1 MQKRTG
7 TMLFAGEKQL
17 SHCKTGLRKERIQV
31 ERCKIRI
38 RRMRAGRSL
47 SEIAVRGRFH
57 HWTEAEKSDTL
68 EQNHSRRDHYADP
81 TGGRIFIG
89 WGTDD
94 RRIVRVQ
101 LTAKGEQ
108 LYQENLAARRRFER
122 ELLQTVT
129 DQERATFSM
138 VVQKMQEQL
147 QKNYGDLLP
156 KKRKEWQQH

>member
-1 MQKRTG
+1 MANQEDQ
-7 TMLFAGEKQL
+7 LFQQLFCLIGELHHIALQRPANKASFRGQGRLVHLLAHNPGAAQRELAVLAQVKPGSISEVLERLEKDQL
-17 SHCKTGLRKERIQV
+17 VTRWRDER
-31 ERCKIRI
+31 
-38 RRMRAGRSL
+38 
-47 SEIAVRGRFH
+47 
-57 HWTEAEKSDTL
+57 
-68 EQNHSRRDHYADP
+68 
-81 TGGRIFIG
+81 
-89 WGTDD
+89 D

-108 LYQENLAARRRFER
+108 LYQENLAARQRFER